1 MLQAAFDHEGS
12 FLILPKPEKLN
23 FNEFLR
29 FKVMKTVENYVF
41 SKKCRKTIL
50 QHAILSK
57 QNAAK
62 TAILSVLS
70 QTFQNDMAIS
80 RLSPLY
86 QNLSEVRCTMYAS
99 NFSDLAPS
107 GASWLRLNSAYA
119 RFGSDQE
126 DNPK

>member
-1 MLQAAFDHEGS
+1 
-12 FLILPKPEKLN
+12 
-23 FNEFLR
+23 
-29 FKVMKTVENYVF
+29 
-41 SKKCRKTIL
+41 
-50 QHAILSK
+50 
-57 QNAAK
+57 
-62 TAILSVLS
+62 
-70 QTFQNDMAIS
+70 MAIP
-80 RLSPLY
+80 RLSLLY

>member
-1 MLQAAFDHEGS
+1 MPFLFIFIFYIFDI
-12 FLILPKPEKLN
+12 FDN
-23 FNEFLR
+23 FALFGVLCWGH
-29 FKVMKTVENYVF
+29 FYV
-41 SKKCRKTIL
+41 
-50 QHAILSK
+50 
-57 QNAAK
+57 
-62 TAILSVLS
+62 
-70 QTFQNDMAIS
+70 AIS
-80 RLSPLY
+80 LLSPLY